1 MSESTSSA
9 PTQYQTT
16 AVFKELME
24 ILSSMDE
31 KFLKGEKAIQGD
43 PSGVLEG
50 YKWIFSITQ
59 VAMEV
64 YVWGDKF
71 KPRFVEIVGPVKK
84 WGGDNSDAFYF
95 MAPIDPSRTY
105 KATVDPGDAVY
116 LSLTVYG
123 GPDDGRYSERIVG
136 MLNTT
141 QMEANPDGTYTMI
154 LSPNEH
160 EGNWIKLESDA
171 VVAITRDYMNDPVN
185 GRKAV
190 WDIECLDEAP
200 PYELTDEE
208 LARRFRTVVTWLKDQ
223 AAMVPLDLGQ
233 VNHVSDPFPVPK
245 VTFGWA
251 AGDAAYAMG
260 AFELGDGEALVL
272 RGRNPKCVFWNVCL
286 WNQFLHTFNYDY
298 DPVTANGS
306 RIDTDEDGNCEIII
320 SHEDPG
326 VPNWISTQRRP
337 HGRIFFR
344 WFLPDSTPGPVAA
357 EVVPLSEL
365 ASEVAKS

>member
-1 MSESTSSA
+1 MSNTDLK
-9 PTQYQTT
+9 TTT
-16 AVFKELME
+16 AAQGLLDLMKS
-24 ILSSMDE
+24 LDE
-31 KFLKGEKAIQGD
+31 KFLKGEHAPQD
-43 PSGVLEG
+43 PTTVLEG

-71 KPRFVEIVGPVKK
+71 KPRFVEIVGPAKK

-105 KATVDPGDAVY
+105 KVSVNPGDAVY

-123 GPDDGRYSERIVG
+123 GPDDGHYSERIVSL
-136 MLNTT
+136 LNTT
-141 QMEANPDGTYTMI
+141 QMEANPDGTYTVI
-154 LSPNEH
+154 LSPDRH
-160 EGNWIKLESDA
+160 EGNWMKLEPDA
-171 VVAITRDYMNDPVN
+171 VVAITRDYMNDPVS

-208 LARRFRTVVTWLKDQ
+208 LARRFEIAKTWLVDQ
-223 AAMVPLDLGQ
+223 AAMVPIALGQ
-233 VNHVSDPFPVPK
+233 PNHVDDPYPVPK
-245 VTFGWA
+245 KTFGWA

-260 AFELGDGEALVL
+260 SFDLGEGEALVL
-272 RGRNPKCVFWNVCL
+272 RGRNPECVFWNVCL

-306 RIDTDEDGNCEIII
+306 RIETGADGSWEIVI
-320 SHEDPG
+320 SHENPG
-326 VPNWISTQRRP
+326 VTNWISTQGRP
-337 HGRIFFR
+337 QGRIFFR
-344 WFLPDSTPGPVAA
+344 WFLPESTPGPVSA
-357 EVVPLSEL
+357 EVVPLADL
-365 ASEVAKS
+365 G